1 MTIFDETLET
11 TDPEI
16 FRVVQQEA
24 QRQEDHIE
32 LIASENYASPAV
44 LAAQGSV
51 LTNKYAEGYPGKR
64 YYGGCEYVDIA
75 EQLAID
81 RAKELFKAGY
91 ANVQPHSGAQANA
104 AVFLATLQ
112 PGDAILGMRLSDG
125 GHLTHGSKVNISG
138 KYYSAAS

>member
-1 MTIFDETLET
+1 MTIFTNTLET

-51 LTNKYAEGYPGKR
+51 LTQICRGLSR
-64 YYGGCEYVDIA
+64 
-75 EQLAID
+75 Q
-81 RAKELFKAGY
+81 
-91 ANVQPHSGAQANA
+91 
-104 AVFLATLQ
+104 TL
-112 PGDAILGMRLSDG
+112 LRRL
-125 GHLTHGSKVNISG
+125 
-138 KYYSAAS
+138 